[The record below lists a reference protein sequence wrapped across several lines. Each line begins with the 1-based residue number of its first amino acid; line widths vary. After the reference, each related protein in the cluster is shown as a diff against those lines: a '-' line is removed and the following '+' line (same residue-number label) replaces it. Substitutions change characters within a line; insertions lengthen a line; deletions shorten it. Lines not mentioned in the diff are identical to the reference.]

1 MKFIKNYN
9 KTAIIYDGKEISYS
23 EVIANSVIFSKV
35 VEMSAGEKAIIY
47 MENRPEFLYSF
58 LGIWKN
64 RGVCVCLDGGL
75 SGEELIYY
83 IEDSDAD
90 YIYTS
95 LANLAN
101 VNEALSKTDRKPE
114 IVVVEEIDYSLY
126 KENDEEF
133 INAPEKD
140 DVSLMLYTSGTTGK
154 PKGVMLTFDNILV
167 NVEGLDKY
175 NMFVQDDVVL
185 ALLPMHHIF
194 PLLGSGVIP
203 LSKGGTIVFLKE
215 LSSQAMLDA
224 FQNYKVTM
232 MIGVPRLWEMLHKKI
247 MEKINSSKIA
257 RFIFNFAKNI
267 KSIKIRKKIFKK
279 VHETFGG
286 NLRFLV
292 SGGSKLD
299 AQISKDF
306 LNLGIQIC
314 EGYGMTETAPMISF
328 TPINEIVP
336 GSAGQLLP
344 GIEVK
349 TGEDGEILVRGRNVM
364 AGYYKRPEAT
374 NETIDSEGWLHTGDL
389 GNIKNGY
396 LYVTGRKKEM
406 IVLSNGKNI
415 NPVDIEQWIMA
426 RTDLIQEI
434 AVAEVNSVLTAVI
447 YPNFQKIVDENISNI
462 KETLKWGII
471 DKYNS
476 KAPNYSKILDVR
488 IVQEELPKTK
498 IGKIRRFLIPGL
510 LEENKCENLNVVEPD
525 FEEYTLLKEYLE
537 KLKNRK
543 ITPMA
548 HLELDLGLDS
558 LDMVEL
564 IAYIEA
570 EFGVAPDDKILVN
583 NPTVEKLANY
593 IKENKSDNRFEQM
606 NWKEYLSR
614 NVNLKLSRS
623 TIMLH
628 IVKFILW
635 FPFKVYVRVKKMG
648 LENIPKNRPVIFVGN
663 HQSFLDGFILGHVLP
678 FKNLQNSYTLAKVK
692 HFKSKFMKFM
702 ASHSNVVLVDINKN
716 LSDMLQT
723 AAKVL
728 SEGKN
733 LVIFPEG
740 ARTRDGKMLEFKK
753 TFAIL
758 AKELN
763 VEIIPFGIKG
773 AYEAF
778 PSNKKLP
785 RPSKVE
791 IQFFDGILP
800 DGKSYDEI
808 VNEARER
815 IKKWVE

>member
-1 MKFIKNYN
+1 
-9 KTAIIYDGKEISYS
+9 
-23 EVIANSVIFSKV
+23 
-35 VEMSAGEKAIIY
+35 
-47 MENRPEFLYSF
+47 
-58 LGIWKN
+58 
-64 RGVCVCLDGGL
+64 
-75 SGEELIYY
+75 
-83 IEDSDAD
+83 
-90 YIYTS
+90 
-95 LANLAN
+95 
-101 VNEALSKTDRKPE
+101 
-114 IVVVEEIDYSLY
+114 
-126 KENDEEF
+126 
-133 INAPEKD
+133 
-140 DVSLMLYTSGTTGK
+140 
-154 PKGVMLTFDNILV
+154 
-167 NVEGLDKY
+167 
-175 NMFVQDDVVL
+175 
-185 ALLPMHHIF
+185 
-194 PLLGSGVIP
+194 
-203 LSKGGTIVFLKE
+203 
-215 LSSQAMLDA
+215 
-224 FQNYKVTM
+224 
-232 MIGVPRLWEMLHKKI
+232 
-247 MEKINSSKIA
+247 
-257 RFIFNFAKNI
+257 
-267 KSIKIRKKIFKK
+267 
-279 VHETFGG
+279 
-286 NLRFLV
+286 
-292 SGGSKLD
+292 
-299 AQISKDF
+299 
-306 LNLGIQIC
+306 
-314 EGYGMTETAPMISF
+314 
-328 TPINEIVP
+328 
-336 GSAGQLLP
+336 
-344 GIEVK
+344 
-349 TGEDGEILVRGRNVM
+349 
-364 AGYYKRPEAT
+364 
-374 NETIDSEGWLHTGDL
+374 
-389 GNIKNGY
+389 
-396 LYVTGRKKEM
+396 
-406 IVLSNGKNI
+406 
-415 NPVDIEQWIMA
+415 MA

-510 LEENKCENLNVVEPD
+510 LEENKSENLNVVEPD

-614 NVNLKLSRS
+614 NVNLKLSGS